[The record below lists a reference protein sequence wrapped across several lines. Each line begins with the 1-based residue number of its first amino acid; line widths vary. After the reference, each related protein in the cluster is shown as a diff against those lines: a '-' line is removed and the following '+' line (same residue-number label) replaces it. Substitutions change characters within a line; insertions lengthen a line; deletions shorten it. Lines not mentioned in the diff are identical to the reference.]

1 MTPKALHLRMDEQ
14 FCFHETLLIITI
26 TIAMMVVPINGLL
39 NITIIVIIAIT
50 IIVINNMVIPLLP
63 IV

>member
-1 MTPKALHLRMDEQ
+1 MDEQ